1 MEHAPTHD
9 DITVTMHWIA
19 HEDDYAQVETAL
31 DNAYHS
37 AGEQIIGKFGSDI
50 TGVDRVTQEITP
62 FPEQEQ
68 FLVGTEVW
76 NFSR

>member
-1 MEHAPTHD
+1 MKTITHKLNPLL
-9 DITVTMHWIA
+9 IMRIIR
-19 HEDDYAQVETAL
+19 
-31 DNAYHS
+31 

-68 FLVGTEVW
+68 LLVGTEVW
-76 NFSR
+76 NFGR